1 LLFKDFPKLY
11 ARLGSSLKEKLD
23 FNRSN
28 LLCLK
33 LSLTEAYLILKSV
46 LESILSIKKFFDSL
60 ELKRKIINRFIK
72 KIFNIS

>member
-46 LESILSIKKFFDSL
+46 LEPILSIKKFFDSL
-60 ELKRKIINRFIK
+60 EFVKKIINRFIK